1 MHGLSFM
8 DFEKNDYCLGPLPQL
23 IFLSVISSMVV
34 YLGRLGQ
41 QELNHL
47 TFSKAKKVH
56 IQYNIRKLYSAIS

>member
-1 MHGLSFM
+1 MALAS
-8 DFEKNDYCLGPLPQL
+8 L
-23 IFLSVISSMVV
+23 IARRMIIANGSLHPFNFLSVISSMVV